1 MSFFNFIPIPVFFRM
16 AETMAEQPMRHILTG
31 DWLFSRLPGWVL
43 DTLTT
48 EQKEAIHAAA
58 DEGQWQSHP
67 VNIRLTVPVI
77 RRRYFLTIVAGE
89 EKRSLERRAHDRHRY
104 PLRTVANVLFF
115 LGAAAIVYVGAIFVI
130 ALQSSIVDF

>member
-1 MSFFNFIPIPVFFRM
+1 
-16 AETMAEQPMRHILTG
+16 MAEQPMRHILSG

-77 RRRYFLTIVAGE
+77 RRRYFLTIVGGE

-115 LGAAAIVYVGAIFVI
+115 LGAAAIVYVGAILVI
-130 ALQSSIVDF
+130 ALQSSIVEF

>member
-1 MSFFNFIPIPVFFRM
+1 M

-48 EQKEAIHAAA
+48 EQKKAIHAAA

-130 ALQSSIVDF
+130 ALQSSIVEF

>member
-1 MSFFNFIPIPVFFRM
+1 MSFFNFIPIPVFFLM

>member
-1 MSFFNFIPIPVFFRM
+1 
-16 AETMAEQPMRHILTG
+16 MAEQPMRHILTG

-58 DEGQWQSHP
+58 DEGQWQNHP

-130 ALQSSIVDF
+130 ALQSSIVEF